1 MSIRLE
7 KPWRPRAEA
16 PQLSGQLGVFQ
27 LADNEDQVVFIGVAD
42 ARSLFGLRSAVAD
55 AFSRLTDAV
64 QFRVESTSAYHT
76 RYRELLMMHVA
87 DHGALP
93 TANPKIALGRL
104 HP

>member
-16 PQLSGQLGVFQ
+16 LQLSGQLGVFQ
-27 LADNEDQVVFIGVAD
+27 LADNDGQVVYIGVAD
-42 ARSLFGLRSAVAD
+42 ARSLFGLRSAVDD
-55 AFSRLTDAV
+55 AFNRLATAV

-76 RYRELLMMHVA
+76 RYRELLMIHVA

-93 TANPKIALGRL
+93 PANPTIALGRL

>member
-7 KPWRPRAEA
+7 KPWRPRSEA
-16 PQLSGQLGVFQ
+16 LQLSGQLGVFQ
-27 LADNEDQVVFIGVAD
+27 LADADGVLVYIGVAD

-55 AFSRLTDAV
+55 AFERLPMAV

-76 RYRELLMMHVA
+76 RYRELLMIHVA

-93 TANPKIALGRL
+93 PANPKIALGRL

>member
-16 PQLSGQLGVFQ
+16 LQLSGQVGVFQ
-27 LADNEDQVVFIGVAD
+27 LADHDGQVLYIGVAD

-55 AFSRLTDAV
+55 AFNRLASAV

-76 RYRELLMMHVA
+76 RYRELLMIHVA
-87 DHGALP
+87 DHGVLP
-93 TANPKIALGRL
+93 PANPKIALGRL

>member
-7 KPWRPRAEA
+7 KPWRPRAEVS
-16 PQLSGQLGVFQ
+16 QLSGQLGVFQ
-27 LADNEDQVVFIGVAD
+27 LADHDDQVVYIGVAD
-42 ARSLFGLRSAVAD
+42 ARSLFGLRSAVDD
-55 AFSRLTDAV
+55 AFKRLVDAV

-76 RYRELLMMHVA
+76 RYRELLMVHVA

-93 TANPKIALGRL
+93 PDNPKIALGRL